1 MRVTANGKE
10 YASIEEA
17 MEQNE
22 YRDIEVEDYEID
34 RLIDEADNI
43 DGKNHLDIILAERG
57 AKYGSYKAQAKC
69 VGDIILATQEVAKA
83 NGKQQTAEQI
93 GSIAYLAIKIA
104 RYANGETGDTL
115 DDLEGYA
122 RLIKEMEQENE

>member
-34 RLIDEADNI
+34 
-43 DGKNHLDIILAERG
+43 LDIILAERG

-122 RLIKEMEQENE
+122 RRIKEMEQENE